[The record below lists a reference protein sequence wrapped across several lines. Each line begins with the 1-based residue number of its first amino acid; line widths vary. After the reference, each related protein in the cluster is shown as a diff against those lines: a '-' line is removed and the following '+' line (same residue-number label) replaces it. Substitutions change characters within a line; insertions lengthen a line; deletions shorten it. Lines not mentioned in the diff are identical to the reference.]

1 MLRKVC
7 FEWYY
12 NDDLSLWL
20 EFMNNENW
28 QFSEGALMILF
39 ETNPWQFC
47 LVMNIYSLFSILK
60 NYAFYKMLKSSK
72 TQSVATF
79 LYMNIFEMDR
89 MRIIISRD
97 THHNNS
103 YLKFSIFYEEIPNLA
118 ISWTLCKSPCCHLF
132 VSYDYDIEWEL
143 WLLMLLTGM
152 SGSHQTCSVM

>member
-1 MLRKVC
+1 VIRIYLYIKIRK
-7 FEWYY
+7 
-12 NDDLSLWL
+12 
-20 EFMNNENW
+20 NW
-28 QFSEGALMILF
+28 QFYESFMILF
-39 ETNPWQFC
+39 ETNP
-47 LVMNIYSLFSILK
+47 LTVLFSYKYLFFVFYFK
-60 NYAFYKMLKSSK
+60 NAFYKMLKSSK

-143 WLLMLLTGM
+143 WLLMLLTGI